1 MAKKERF
8 EVRKPNKDDHKGIKE
23 AADGVKQGLG
33 ALGLVMALV
42 PTVKKYGPK
51 LLNLIT
57 KK

>member
-1 MAKKERF
+1 MMKKDRF

-23 AADGVKQGLG
+23 AANGVKQGLG

-51 LLNLIT
+51 LLNLII